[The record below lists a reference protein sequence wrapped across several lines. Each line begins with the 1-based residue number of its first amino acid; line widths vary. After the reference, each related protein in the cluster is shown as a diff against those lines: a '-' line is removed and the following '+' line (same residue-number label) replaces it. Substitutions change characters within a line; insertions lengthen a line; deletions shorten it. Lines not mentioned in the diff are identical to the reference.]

1 MTTVGQLETAIRD
14 FIKECKKQSDS
25 EWPCLQCTYEHF
37 CDRLRFPF
45 DILPSE
51 WVIDDANSRTV

>member
-14 FIKECKKQSDS
+14 FIEECKKQSDS
-25 EWPCLQCTYEHF
+25 EWPCLQCPYF

-51 WVIDDANSRTV
+51 WVIDDANY

>member
-1 MTTVGQLETAIRD
+1 MTTVEQLETAIRD
-14 FIKECKKQSDS
+14 FIEECKKQSDS
-25 EWPCLQCTYEHF
+25 EWPCLQCPYEHF

-51 WVIDDANSRTV
+51 WEVDDANTRTV